1 MPHRGSIL
9 LEQLVAMGLMSLMLV
24 GLFSLLTAGALGA
37 QLSSELSLAGGLA
50 AQKLEEIA
58 GSREEPASTLRQPL
72 DPDRYP
78 KHDWQVDVTDV
89 DAALRQVTVT
99 VWWPQRGRERSV
111 SLTTFVRRSEER

>member
-1 MPHRGSIL
+1 MSDRGSIL

-37 QLSSELSLAGGLA
+37 QMSSELSLAGGLA

-58 GSREEPASTLRQPL
+58 GSREEPTNVVRQPL
-72 DPDRYP
+72 DPERFP
-78 KHDWQVDVTDV
+78 RHEWQVDVTDV

>member
-1 MPHRGSIL
+1 MPERGSIL
-9 LEQLVAMGLMSLMLV
+9 LEQLVALGLMSLMLV

-37 QLSSELSLAGGLA
+37 QMSSELSLAGGLA

-58 GSREEPASTLRQPL
+58 GSREEPTNVLRQPF
-72 DPDRYP
+72 DSDRFPRYE
-78 KHDWQVDVTDV
+78 WQVDVTDV

-99 VWWPQRGRERSV
+99 VWWSQRGRERSV